1 MKNTDHSKNTALTVL
16 IDTNIVVD
24 VMLKRLPFFHNSYE
38 VLKSCLDN
46 KVHGYLSNQSIP
58 TIWYLTR
65 RELSD
70 LQCRILMKAIFD
82 YLDIIGFTKQQAIF
96 ALDRNDFQDYED
108 CLQDESALNINA
120 DYIITRNIKDYTT
133 AKTPAILP
141 EDFVKIIRE
150 AKKME

>member
-1 MKNTDHSKNTALTVL
+1 
-16 IDTNIVVD
+16 
-24 VMLKRLPFFHNSYE
+24 
-38 VLKSCLDN
+38 
-46 KVHGYLSNQSIP
+46 
-58 TIWYLTR
+58 
-65 RELSD
+65 
-70 LQCRILMKAIFD
+70 MKAIFD
-82 YLDIIGFTKQQAIF
+82 YLDIIGFTKQEAIF